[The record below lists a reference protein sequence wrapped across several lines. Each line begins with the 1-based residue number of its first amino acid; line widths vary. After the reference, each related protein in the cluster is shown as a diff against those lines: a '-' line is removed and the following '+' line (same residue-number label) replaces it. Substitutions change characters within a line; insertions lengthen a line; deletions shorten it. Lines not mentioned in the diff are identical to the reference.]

1 MSASGGVPNSDR
13 ILTDARA
20 GSPQALGHALE
31 AYRGYLLLMA
41 EKKLGADVRS
51 KAGAS
56 DLVQETFLEAQ
67 RDFGRFRGKTRREF
81 RVWLRRILLHN
92 VGVFT
97 SQYRDTGKRDVAREV
112 GLAGAGWKSG
122 PDVDVAAS
130 TASPSAKLAACEQ
143 AQALRAAID
152 RLPDDY
158 RRAITLRFD
167 GSLTFEQI
175 GQELGRSEEAAR
187 KLWVRA
193 MEYLRDEW
201 ASSQ

>member
-1 MSASGGVPNSDR
+1 MSASGGVPDRDR

-20 GSPQALGHALE
+20 GSPEALGDALE
-31 AYRGYLLLMA
+31 AHRGYLLLLA

-92 VGVFT
+92 VGVFA
-97 SQYRDTGKRDVAREV
+97 SQYRDTGKRDVGREV
-112 GLAGAGWKSG
+112 GLKGAGWQRG
-122 PDVDVAAS
+122 PVVDVAAS
-130 TASPSAKLAACEQ
+130 TASPSAKLASLEQ

-175 GQELGRSEEAAR
+175 GRELGRSEEAAR
-187 KLWVRA
+187 KIWVRA

>member
-1 MSASGGVPNSDR
+1 MSASGGVPDRDR
-13 ILTDARA
+13 ILMDARA
-20 GSPQALGHALE
+20 GSPEALGDALE
-31 AYRGYLLLMA
+31 GYRGYLLAMA

-92 VGVFT
+92 VGVFA
-97 SQYRDTGKRDVAREV
+97 SQYRDTGKRDVGREV
-112 GLAGAGWKSG
+112 GLNGAGWQRG
-122 PDVDVAAS
+122 PVVDVAAS
-130 TASPSAKLAACEQ
+130 TASPSAKLASLEQ

-175 GQELGRSEEAAR
+175 GRELGRSEEAAR
-187 KLWVRA
+187 KIWVRA